1 MQYFSLSIWN
11 AYLDK
16 EAIKHL
22 FSEIGEEEIEENEI
36 NIKLAVLV
44 WKKILDHR
52 RKIESILIAFIDEIL
67 NSYPIFPKEVKFVM
81 REYHRLAKLKYGE
94 VKY

>member
-1 MQYFSLSIWN
+1 MSYFSEN
-11 AYLDK
+11 K

-22 FSEIGEEEIEENEI
+22 FSEIGEDEVDESGL

-52 RKIESILIAFIDEIL
+52 RKIESILTAFIE
-67 NSYPIFPKEVKFVM
+67 
-81 REYHRLAKLKYGE
+81 
-94 VKY
+94 